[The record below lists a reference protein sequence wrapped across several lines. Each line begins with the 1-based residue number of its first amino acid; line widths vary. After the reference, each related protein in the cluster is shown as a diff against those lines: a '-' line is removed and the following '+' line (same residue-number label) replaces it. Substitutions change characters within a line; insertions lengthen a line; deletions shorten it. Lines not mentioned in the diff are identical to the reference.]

1 MKINFN
7 IEHREKM
14 LDIMDRY
21 RNITEEYKLCNN
33 KIKSL
38 QEELTEL
45 TAKLQ
50 SAESTLQF
58 IRDEEKEY
66 MKKLH
71 KIYGEFTLNDLWESL

>member
-21 RNITEEYKLCNN
+21 RNITEEYKFCNN

-38 QEELTEL
+38 QDELIEL

-50 SAESTLQF
+50 STESTLQS
-58 IRDEEKEY
+58 IRDEEREY
-66 MKKLH
+66 MKELH
-71 KIYGEFTLNDLWESL
+71 RIYGEFTLNDLWESL

>member
-1 MKINFN
+1 MKINFD

-14 LDIMDRY
+14 LNIMDRY
-21 RNITEEYKLCNN
+21 RNITEEYKFCND

-38 QEELTEL
+38 QDELTEL

-50 SAESTLQF
+50 SAENTLQS

-66 MKKLH
+66 MEDLH

>member
-1 MKINFN
+1 MKINFD

-14 LDIMDRY
+14 LNIMDRY
-21 RNITEEYKLCNN
+21 RNITEEYKFCND

-38 QEELTEL
+38 QDELTEL

-50 SAESTLQF
+50 SAENTLQS

-66 MKKLH
+66 MEGLH

>member
-21 RNITEEYKLCNN
+21 RNITEEYKFCND

-38 QEELTEL
+38 QNELTEL

-50 SAESTLQF
+50 SAESAIQS
-58 IRDEEKEY
+58 IRDEEREY
-66 MKKLH
+66 MKDLH
-71 KIYGEFTLNDLWESL
+71 KVYGEFTLNDLWESL

>member
-14 LDIMDRY
+14 LNIMDRY
-21 RNITEEYKLCNN
+21 RNITEEYKFCND

-38 QEELTEL
+38 QDELTEL

-50 SAESTLQF
+50 SAEIVLQS

-66 MKKLH
+66 MEDLH